1 MKLLFYII
9 LVLSS
14 VQNALCF
21 AKWNC
26 LVCGTSGNKQCEDE
40 YDQGHEGG
48 CQSSETNVGCLS
60 VTQSKLPTIYIHS
73 MCIGTYSKLFLRY
86 KRRVQV
92 L

>member
-60 VTQSKLPTIYIHS
+60 VTQSKLPTIHS
-73 MCIGTYSKLFLRY
+73 MCRCTYSNLFLRY

>member
-60 VTQSKLPTIYIHS
+60 VTQSKLPTIYIPFNVHR
-73 MCIGTYSKLFLRY
+73 YLF
-86 KRRVQV
+86 KVV
-92 L
+92 P